1 MRIRPALLRP
11 RGIPPWGL
19 RQVRT
24 KRPQQSAERRYE
36 PLAWRRRTTPAN
48 VVWRSEP
55 ENRLPNQSSG
65 YEAVELHLVPVG
77 DDGRLQVRDLTSL
90 AHALPAHGRQHGT
103 FTAVDALDVRTGG
116 TEVVVTSAGRGT
128 VAGLAVTRS
137 GQRSIWAGLPRDM
150 LGAVLDEEDLAGQLA
165 NMLATLVEL
174 PIPAPELMVPAVG
187 IEPARMV
194 SAGKVSDLP
203 RSSASLGHGMPAHIR
218 PPADD
223 AVTFAALRA
232 HRDDVA
238 VELAARLVAEHK
250 TAARIG

>member
-1 MRIRPALLRP
+1 MKAGRAKPVESPAFP
-11 RGIPPWGL
+11 GL
-19 RQVRT
+19 APSPGTADTGR
-24 KRPQQSAERRYE
+24 SDE
-36 PLAWRRRTTPAN
+36 PLVWRRLTTPAN
-48 VVWRSEP
+48 VVWRSEL
-55 ENRLPNQSSG
+55 ENRQPNQSSG

-90 AHALPAHGRQHGT
+90 AQALPAHGRQHGT
-103 FTAVDALDVRTGG
+103 FTVVDALDVRTGG
-116 TEVVVTSAGRGT
+116 TEVVVTNAGHGT

-137 GQRSIWAGLPRDM
+137 GQRSKWTGLPRDM

-174 PIPAPELMVPAVG
+174 PIPAPELMTPAVG

-194 SAGKVSDLP
+194 SVGKMSDLP

-223 AVTFAALRA
+223 AVAFTALRA
-232 HRDDVA
+232 HRDDIA
-238 VELAARLVAEHK
+238 VELAARLAAEHK
-250 TAARIG
+250 TAARVG